1 MNNYKTQ
8 IAERSIELSKKIL
21 FFFAPLIFIFISQS
35 IYHSVYEIVSL
46 LSFLLVLIST
56 GVFCLVGMWPVV
68 KMEEKEINLNHK
80 VLFYTVHACIAAAVS
95 VTVVN
100 VIEAMW
106 NNSYQYFY
114 MIVFYLNSAS
124 ILIAVIF
131 NFKLQEVFNI
141 PEEEQKEA
149 NHE

>member
-8 IAERSIELSKKIL
+8 ITERGIELSKKIS
-21 FFFAPLIFIFISQS
+21 FFFAPLLFIFISQLL
-35 IYHSVYEIVSL
+35 YHTTYEIASL
-46 LSFLLVLIST
+46 LSFLLVIIST
-56 GVFCLVGMWPVV
+56 GVFCIVVIWPLI
-68 KMEEKEINLNHK
+68 KMEEQKINLNHK
-80 VLFYTVHACIAAAVS
+80 VLFYTVKVCIAAVLS

-100 VIEAMW
+100 VIETMW

-141 PEEEQKEA
+141 TEEEQKEA
-149 NHE
+149 DHE